1 MTRTLKEKRIAKLK
15 KWGYLDGDSD
25 ELREQ
30 AEACAEP
37 ATAADRVVCL
47 TALAFRRFRTEFL
60 RPLLA
65 MPEVDGNTNARHSA
79 KDRLARAIKEF
90 GGDAEE
96 KSKLM
101 VDLAKALRAPLAALL
116 RSRLGLRDLFFVHGK

>member
-1 MTRTLKEKRIAKLK
+1 LKEKRIAKLK
-15 KWGYLDGDSD
+15 KWGYLDGDYD
-25 ELREQ
+25 DLREQ
-30 AEACAEP
+30 AEACAEA

-47 TALAFRRFRTEFL
+47 TALAFRRFRTKFL

-65 MPEVDGNTNARHSA
+65 MSEVDGNTNTRHSA
-79 KDRLARAIKEF
+79 KDRLAHAIKDF

-101 VDLAKALRAPLAALL
+101 VDLAKALRACGISPNHHLI
-116 RSRLGLRDLFFVHGK
+116 R